1 MPTMTTEHSTNL
13 ILDDLASRNLNW
25 LGLNYVLAGSTAIPL
40 AMSSG
45 VIGESAFSS
54 GTIDASAITLST
66 FTSGEI
72 DASDITLSTFTSGDI
87 VGSSIKR
94 YTEPYV
100 TIPTTGGALTIDL
113 SSGNVFKINMTSTI
127 TSITYSG
134 DSTSETVPFTLQFY
148 PLSTAA
154 LTITGQTPYS
164 VCSASTALTA
174 TSSCGFT
181 GVFSTLIEAGDII
194 DVSGFST
201 ATNNTDW
208 HVISA
213 TTAFISVYGSSGLT
227 STSSTNGT
235 ISRRR
240 DIFAGGSSGFTA
252 PTPYTPTAYVGYT
265 FDGDLFY
272 MAAVGDY

>member
-1 MPTMTTEHSTNL
+1 MALTTEALTNL
-13 ILDDLASRNLNW
+13 ISSDLASRNENW
-25 LGLNYVLAGSTAIPL
+25 VQLNYVLDGSTAIPL

-45 VIGESAFSS
+45 SVE
-54 GTIDASAITLST
+54 D
-66 FTSGEI
+66 
-72 DASDITLSTFTSGDI
+72 
-87 VGSSIKR
+87 SSIKA

-100 TIPTTGGALTIDL
+100 TISTTGGALTIDL

-134 DSTSETVPFTLQFY
+134 ESTSETVPFTLQFY
-148 PLSTAA
+148 PLSTSA
-154 LTITGQTPYS
+154 LTITGQTAYS
-164 VCSASTALTA
+164 VVSASTSLTA

-181 GVFSTLIEAGDII
+181 GVFSTLVEAGDII
-194 DVSGFST
+194 DVSGFTSTGST
-201 ATNNTDW
+201 ANNKDW

-213 TTAFISVYGSSGLT
+213 STAFIGVYLSSGIF
-227 STSSTNGT
+227 STGAPATGVT

-265 FDGDLFY
+265 FDGDRYY
-272 MAAVGDY
+272 MAAVGEF

>member
-1 MPTMTTEHSTNL
+1 MAMTTEHSTNL

-25 LGLNYVLAGSTAIPL
+25 IGLNYVLDGSTAIPL
-40 AMSSG
+40 SMSSG
-45 VIGESAFSS
+45 TV
-54 GTIDASAITLST
+54 
-66 FTSGEI
+66 

-87 VGSSIKR
+87 IGSSIKR

-100 TIPTTGGALTIDL
+100 TISTTGGALTVDL

-127 TSITYSG
+127 TSIAYSG

-148 PLSTAA
+148 PLSTAT
-154 LTITGQTPYS
+154 LTITGQTAYA
-164 VCSASTALTA
+164 VCTASTSLTA

-201 ATNNTDW
+201 ATNNADW

-213 TTAFISVYGSSGLT
+213 TTAVIRVHGSSGLT
-227 STSSTNGT
+227 STSSTAGT

-240 DIFAGGSSGFTA
+240 DIFAGGSSGFSA
-252 PTPYTPTAYVGYT
+252 LTPYTPTAYVGYT
-265 FDGDLFY
+265 FDGDRFY
-272 MAAVGDY
+272 MAAVGDM

>member
-1 MPTMTTEHSTNL
+1 MTTEHSTNL

-25 LGLNYVLAGSTAIPL
+25 LGLNYVFDGSTAIPL

-45 VIGESAFSS
+45 TVADSE
-54 GTIDASAITLST
+54 IT
-66 FTSGEI
+66 
-72 DASDITLSTFTSGDI
+72 D
-87 VGSSIKR
+87 SSIKT

-100 TIPTTGGALTIDL
+100 TISTTGGALTIDL

-127 TSITYSG
+127 TSITYTG
-134 DSTSETVPFTLQFY
+134 ESTSETVPFTLQFY

-154 LTITGQTPYS
+154 LTITGQTAYS
-164 VCSASTALTA
+164 VCSASTALTG

-181 GVFSTLIEAGDII
+181 GVFSTLVEAGDII

-201 ATNNTDW
+201 GASANNADW

-227 STSSTNGT
+227 STSSTAGT

-252 PTPYTPTAYVGYT
+252 PTPYTPTAYAGYT
-265 FDGDLFY
+265 FDGDRFY

>member
-1 MPTMTTEHSTNL
+1 MAMTTEHSTNL

-25 LGLNYVLAGSTAIPL
+25 IGLNYVLDGSTAIPL
-40 AMSSG
+40 SMSSG
-45 VIGESAFSS
+45 TV
-54 GTIDASAITLST
+54 
-66 FTSGEI
+66 

-87 VGSSIKR
+87 IGSSIKR

-100 TIPTTGGALTIDL
+100 TISTTGGALTVDL

-127 TSITYSG
+127 TSIAYSG

-148 PLSTAA
+148 PLSTAT
-154 LTITGQTPYS
+154 LTITGQTAYA
-164 VCSASTALTA
+164 VCTASTSLTA

-201 ATNNTDW
+201 ATNNADW

-213 TTAFISVYGSSGLT
+213 TTAVIRVHGSSGLT
-227 STSSTNGT
+227 STSSTAGT

-240 DIFAGGSSGFTA
+240 DIFAGGSSGFSA

-265 FDGDLFY
+265 FDGDRFY
-272 MAAVGDY
+272 MAAVGDM

>member
-13 ILDDLASRNLNW
+13 ILDDLATRNLNW
-25 LGLNYVLAGSTAIPL
+25 LDVNRVFDGSTAIPL
-40 AMSSG
+40 AM
-45 VIGESAFSS
+45 SS

-66 FTSGEI
+66 FS
-72 DASDITLSTFTSGDI
+72 SGDI
-87 VGSSIKR
+87 TDSSIKT
-94 YTEPYV
+94 YTEPFV

-134 DSTSETVPFTLQFY
+134 ESTSETVPFTLQFY
-148 PLSTAA
+148 PLSTAT
-154 LTITGQTPYS
+154 LTITGQTAYS

-181 GVFSTLIEAGDII
+181 GVFSTLVEAGDRI

-201 ATNNTDW
+201 ATANANNTVW
-208 HVISA
+208 RVRSA
-213 TTAFISVYGSSGLT
+213 STAFIAVRNSSGLT

-265 FDGDLFY
+265 FDGDRFY
-272 MAAVGDY
+272 MASVGDY

>member
-25 LGLNYVLAGSTAIPL
+25 LGLNYVLDGSTAIPL

-45 VIGESAFSS
+45 TV
-54 GTIDASAITLST
+54 
-66 FTSGEI
+66 

-87 VGSSIKR
+87 VGSSIKT

-100 TIPTTGGALTIDL
+100 TISTTGGALTIDL

-154 LTITGQTPYS
+154 LTITGQTAYS
-164 VCSASTALTA
+164 VVSASTSLTA

-181 GVFSTLIEAGDII
+181 GVFSTLVEAGDII
-194 DVSGFST
+194 DVSGFTSTGST
-201 ATNNTDW
+201 ANNKDW

-213 TTAFISVYGSSGLT
+213 STAFIGVYLSSGIF
-227 STSSTNGT
+227 STGAPAGGVT
-235 ISRRR
+235 ITRRR

-265 FDGDLFY
+265 FDGDRYY
-272 MAAVGDY
+272 MAAVGEF

>member
-25 LGLNYVLAGSTAIPL
+25 LGLNYVLDGSTAIPL

-45 VIGESAFSS
+45 TITNSSFSS
-54 GTIDASAITLST
+54 GTITN
-66 FTSGEI
+66 
-72 DASDITLSTFTSGDI
+72 
-87 VGSSIKR
+87 SSIKT

-100 TIPTTGGALTIDL
+100 TISTTGGALTVDL

-127 TSITYSG
+127 TSIAYSG
-134 DSTSETVPFTLQFY
+134 DSTSQTVPFTLQFY
-148 PLSTAA
+148 PLSTA
-154 LTITGQTPYS
+154 TITIKGQTAYA
-164 VCSASTALTA
+164 VCTASTSLTA

-213 TTAFISVYGSSGLT
+213 TTAIIRVYGSSGLT

-265 FDGDLFY
+265 FDGDRYY

>member
-1 MPTMTTEHSTNL
+1 MAMTTEHSTNL

-25 LGLNYVLAGSTAIPL
+25 IGLNYVLDGSTAIPL

-45 VIGESAFSS
+45 A
-54 GTIDASAITLST
+54 IDASAITLST
-66 FTSGEI
+66 FSSGEI
-72 DASDITLSTFTSGDI
+72 TD
-87 VGSSIKR
+87 SSIKT
-94 YTEPYV
+94 YTEPFV

-134 DSTSETVPFTLQFY
+134 ESTEETVPFTLQFY
-148 PLSTAA
+148 PLSTAT
-154 LTITGQTPYS
+154 LTITGQTAYS
-164 VCSASTALTA
+164 VVSASTSLTA

-194 DVSGFST
+194 DVSGFTSTGST
-201 ATNNTDW
+201 ANNTDW

-213 TTAFISVYGSSGLT
+213 TTAFIGVYLSSGIF
-227 STSSTNGT
+227 STGAPATGVT

-240 DIFAGGSSGFTA
+240 DIFAGGSSGFFA
-252 PTPYTPTAYVGYT
+252 LTPYTPAAYVGYT
-265 FDGDLFY
+265 FDGDRYY

>member
-1 MPTMTTEHSTNL
+1 MAMTTEHSTNL

-25 LGLNYVLAGSTAIPL
+25 IGLNYVLDGSTAIPL

-45 VIGESAFSS
+45 TITNSAFSS
-54 GTIDASAITLST
+54 GTITNSAFSSGTIT
-66 FTSGEI
+66 E
-72 DASDITLSTFTSGDI
+72 SDITK
-87 VGSSIKR
+87 SSIKT

-100 TIPTTGGALTIDL
+100 TISTTGGALTVDL

-127 TSITYSG
+127 TSIAYSG

-148 PLSTAA
+148 PLSTAT
-154 LTITGQTPYS
+154 LTITGQAAYS
-164 VCSASTALTA
+164 VVSASTSLTA

-194 DVSGFST
+194 DVSGFTSTGST
-201 ATNNTDW
+201 ANNKDW

-213 TTAFISVYGSSGLT
+213 STAFIGVYLSSGIF
-227 STSSTNGT
+227 STGAPATGVT

-240 DIFAGGSSGFTA
+240 DIFAGGSSGFAA

-265 FDGDLFY
+265 FDGDRY
-272 MAAVGDY
+272 HMAAVGDY

>member
-13 ILDDLASRNLNW
+13 ILDDLATRNDNW
-25 LGLNYVLAGSTAIPL
+25 EGINYAFDGST
-40 AMSSG
+40 
-45 VIGESAFSS
+45 
-54 GTIDASAITLST
+54 
-66 FTSGEI
+66 
-72 DASDITLSTFTSGDI
+72 
-87 VGSSIKR
+87 SISPSVKG
-94 YTEPYV
+94 YTEPYI
-100 TIPTTGGALTIDL
+100 TLSGSGALTVDL

-148 PLSTAA
+148 PLSTSA
-154 LTITGQTPYS
+154 LTITGQTAYS
-164 VCSASTALTA
+164 VVSASTSLTA

-181 GVFSTLIEAGDII
+181 GVFSTLVEAGDII

-201 ATNNTDW
+201 GASANNADW

-227 STSSTNGT
+227 STSSTAGT

-252 PTPYTPTAYVGYT
+252 PTPYTPTAYAGYT
-265 FDGDLFY
+265 FDGDRFY

>member
-1 MPTMTTEHSTNL
+1 MATMTTEHSTNL

-25 LGLNYVLAGSTAIPL
+25 LALNYVLDGSTAIPL

-45 VIGESAFSS
+45 TIANSTFSS
-54 GTIDASAITLST
+54 G
-66 FTSGEI
+66 EI
-72 DASDITLSTFTSGDI
+72 VD
-87 VGSSIKR
+87 SSIKT
-94 YTEPYV
+94 YTEPYI
-100 TIPTTGGALTIDL
+100 TLSATGGALTIDL

-134 DSTSETVPFTLQFY
+134 ESTEETVPFTLQFY
-148 PLSTAA
+148 PLSTAT
-154 LTITGQTPYS
+154 LTITGQTAYS
-164 VCSASTALTA
+164 VCSASTALTG

-194 DVSGFST
+194 DVSGFTSTGST
-201 ATNNTDW
+201 ANNKSW
-208 HVISA
+208 HVVSA
-213 TTAFISVYGSSGLT
+213 TTAFIDVYLSSGVFSTT
-227 STSSTNGT
+227 STAGT

-265 FDGDLFY
+265 FDVDRFY

>member
-1 MPTMTTEHSTNL
+1 MAMTTEHSTNL

-25 LGLNYVLAGSTAIPL
+25 VGLNYVLDGSTAIPL
-40 AMSSG
+40 SMSSG
-45 VIGESAFSS
+45 DV
-54 GTIDASAITLST
+54 TASTITLST
-66 FTSGEI
+66 FSSGEI
-72 DASDITLSTFTSGDI
+72 VD
-87 VGSSIKR
+87 SSIKT
-94 YTEPYV
+94 YTEPYI
-100 TIPTTGGALTIDL
+100 TLSATGGALTVDL

-134 DSTSETVPFTLQFY
+134 ESTSETVPFTLQFY
-148 PLSTAA
+148 PLSTAT
-154 LTITGQTPYS
+154 LTITGQTAYS

-181 GVFSTLIEAGDII
+181 GVFSTLVEAGDRI

-201 ATNNTDW
+201 ATANANNTVW
-208 HVISA
+208 RVRSA
-213 TTAFISVYGSSGLT
+213 STAFIAVRNSSGLT

-265 FDGDLFY
+265 FDGDRFY
-272 MAAVGDY
+272 MASVGDY

>member
-25 LGLNYVLAGSTAIPL
+25 LGLNYVLDGSTAIPL

-45 VIGESAFSS
+45 TITNSSFSS
-54 GTIDASAITLST
+54 GTITN
-66 FTSGEI
+66 
-72 DASDITLSTFTSGDI
+72 
-87 VGSSIKR
+87 SSIKT

-100 TIPTTGGALTIDL
+100 TISTTGGALTVDL

-127 TSITYSG
+127 TSIAYSG
-134 DSTSETVPFTLQFY
+134 DSTSQTVPFTLQFY
-148 PLSTAA
+148 PLSTA
-154 LTITGQTPYS
+154 TITIKGQTAYA
-164 VCSASTALTA
+164 VCTASTSLTA

-265 FDGDLFY
+265 FDGDRYY

>member
-25 LGLNYVLAGSTAIPL
+25 LDVNRVFDGSTAIPL

-45 VIGESAFSS
+45 SIE
-54 GTIDASAITLST
+54 D
-66 FTSGEI
+66 
-72 DASDITLSTFTSGDI
+72 
-87 VGSSIKR
+87 SSIKA
-94 YTEPYV
+94 YTEPYI
-100 TIPTTGGALTIDL
+100 TLAGSGALTVDL

-148 PLSTAA
+148 PLSTSA
-154 LTITGQTPYS
+154 LTITGQTAYS
-164 VCSASTALTA
+164 VVSASTSLTA

-181 GVFSTLIEAGDII
+181 GVFSTLVEAGDII

-201 ATNNTDW
+201 GASANNADW

-227 STSSTNGT
+227 STSSTAGT

-252 PTPYTPTAYVGYT
+252 PTPYTPTAYAGYT
-265 FDGDLFY
+265 FDGDRFY

>member
-1 MPTMTTEHSTNL
+1 MATMTTEHSTNL

-25 LGLNYVLAGSTAIPL
+25 LDVNRVFDGSTAIPL
-40 AMSSG
+40 AM
-45 VIGESAFSS
+45 SS

-66 FTSGEI
+66 FS
-72 DASDITLSTFTSGDI
+72 SGDI
-87 VGSSIKR
+87 TDSSIKT
-94 YTEPYV
+94 YTEPFV

-113 SSGNVFKINMTSTI
+113 SSGNVFKITMTSTI
-127 TSITYSG
+127 TSITYTG
-134 DSTSETVPFTLQFY
+134 ESTSETVPFTLQFY

-154 LTITGQTPYS
+154 LTITGQTAYS
-164 VCSASTALTA
+164 VCSASTSLTA

-213 TTAFISVYGSSGLT
+213 TTAIIRVYGSSGLT

-240 DIFAGGSSGFTA
+240 DIFAGGSSGFSA
-252 PTPYTPTAYVGYT
+252 LTPYTPTAYVGYT
-265 FDGDLFY
+265 FDGDRY
-272 MAAVGDY
+272 HMAAVGDY

>member
-25 LGLNYVLAGSTAIPL
+25 LGLNYVLDGPTAIPL

-45 VIGESAFSS
+45 TVADSE
-54 GTIDASAITLST
+54 IT
-66 FTSGEI
+66 
-72 DASDITLSTFTSGDI
+72 D
-87 VGSSIKR
+87 SSIKT
-94 YTEPYV
+94 YTEPFV

-154 LTITGQTPYS
+154 LTITGQTAYS
-164 VCSASTALTA
+164 VCSASTALTG

-194 DVSGFST
+194 DVSGFTSTGST
-201 ATNNTDW
+201 ANNTSW

-213 TTAFISVYGSSGLT
+213 TTAFIGVYLSSGVFSTT
-227 STSSTNGT
+227 STAGT

-265 FDGDLFY
+265 FDGDRYY
-272 MAAVGDY
+272 MAAVGEF

>member
-1 MPTMTTEHSTNL
+1 MAMTTEHSTNL

-25 LGLNYVLAGSTAIPL
+25 IGLNYVLDGSTAIPL
-40 AMSSG
+40 SM
-45 VIGESAFSS
+45 SS
-54 GTIDASAITLST
+54 GTITEST
-66 FTSGEI
+66 FSSGEI
-72 DASDITLSTFTSGDI
+72 TD
-87 VGSSIKR
+87 SSIKT
-94 YTEPYV
+94 YTGPFV

-134 DSTSETVPFTLQFY
+134 ESTEETVPFTLQFY
-148 PLSTAA
+148 PLSTAT
-154 LTITGQTPYS
+154 LTITGQAAYS
-164 VCSASTALTA
+164 VVSASTSLTA

-194 DVSGFST
+194 DVSGFTSTGST
-201 ATNNTDW
+201 ANNTDW

-213 TTAFISVYGSSGLT
+213 TTAFIGVYLSSGIF
-227 STSSTNGT
+227 STGAPATGVT

-240 DIFAGGSSGFTA
+240 DIFAGGSSGFFA
-252 PTPYTPTAYVGYT
+252 LTPYTPAAYVGYT
-265 FDGDLFY
+265 FDGDRYY

>member
-1 MPTMTTEHSTNL
+1 MAMTTEHSMNL

-25 LGLNYVLAGSTAIPL
+25 LGLNYAFDGSTAIPL

-45 VIGESAFSS
+45 TITESAFSS
-54 GTIDASAITLST
+54 GTIDASTITLST
-66 FTSGEI
+66 FSSGEI
-72 DASDITLSTFTSGDI
+72 NASNITLSTFTSGDI
-87 VGSSIKR
+87 TNSSIKT
-94 YTEPYV
+94 YTEPFV
-100 TIPTTGGALTIDL
+100 TISTTGGALTIDL
-113 SSGNVFKINMTSTI
+113 SSGNVFKITMTSTI
-127 TSITYSG
+127 TSIAYSG
-134 DSTSETVPFTLQFY
+134 ESTEETVPFTLQFY
-148 PLSTAA
+148 PLSTAT
-154 LTITGQTPYS
+154 LTITGQTAYS

-201 ATNNTDW
+201 ATNNSNW

-213 TTAFISVYGSSGLT
+213 SSAFIKIYGSSGLKT
-227 STSSTNGT
+227 TSSTGGT

-240 DIFAGGSSGFTA
+240 DIFAGGSSGFSA
-252 PTPYTPTAYVGYT
+252 LTPYTPTAYVGYT
-265 FDGDLFY
+265 FDGDRFY

>member
-1 MPTMTTEHSTNL
+1 MAMTTEHSTNL

-25 LGLNYVLAGSTAIPL
+25 LGLNYVLDGSTAIPL
-40 AMSSG
+40 SMSSG
-45 VIGESAFSS
+45 TITNSAFSS
-54 GTIDASAITLST
+54 GTIT
-66 FTSGEI
+66 E
-72 DASDITLSTFTSGDI
+72 SDITK
-87 VGSSIKR
+87 SSIKT

-100 TIPTTGGALTIDL
+100 TISTTGGALTVDL

-127 TSITYSG
+127 TSIAYSG

-148 PLSTAA
+148 PLSTAT
-154 LTITGQTPYS
+154 LTITGQTAYA
-164 VCSASTALTA
+164 VCTASTSLTA

-201 ATNNTDW
+201 ATNNADW

-213 TTAFISVYGSSGLT
+213 TTAVIRVHGSSGLT
-227 STSSTNGT
+227 STSSTAGT

-240 DIFAGGSSGFTA
+240 DIFAGGSSGFSA
-252 PTPYTPTAYVGYT
+252 LTPYTPTAYVGYT
-265 FDGDLFY
+265 FDGDRFY
-272 MAAVGDY
+272 MAAVGDM